1 MPGTT
6 TPGQGFPAPPWG
18 MIADDLTGACDSG
31 VQFARYGFKTV
42 VARGGKQPA
51 DTGAELI
58 AVSTDSRND
67 TPDAARRK
75 VIRACR
81 WMRGQGI
88 QVIYKKIDSTLRGN
102 EGAEIEAVMEACG
115 FPEAVVTPA
124 FSEMGRV
131 VVRGRLKTPGGG
143 PSLNVRARLSCSKPT
158 RVVDVTTPEDL
169 DTAVEKALAR
179 SSVPLLAGSAG
190 LASHLAAALASRM
203 GRSPALR
210 QPPKTGKPVLFLIGS
225 NQPLTCTQ
233 LNYIADRG
241 LANSLPLER
250 FDIASLGQARAER
263 KHLVVRLAVH
273 QAPGL
278 ILLQRL
284 AFLRPELLGAVVI
297 SGGDTAEAVCR
308 VLRVAA
314 IELVSELQP
323 GIPWGL
329 LRGGPAAGAT
339 VVTKAGGFGR
349 LDSLASIA
357 GALTRW
363 RTVSAA

>member
-1 MPGTT
+1 
-6 TPGQGFPAPPWG
+6 

-31 VQFARYGFKTV
+31 VQFARYGFKAV

-67 TPDAARRK
+67 TPGAARRK

-88 QVIYKKIDSTLRGN
+88 HVIYKKIDSTLRGN
-102 EGAEIEAVMEACG
+102 EGAEIEAAMEACG
-115 FPEAVVTPA
+115 FPDAVVTPA
-124 FSEMGRV
+124 FPEMGRV

-143 PSLNVRARLSCSKPT
+143 PSLDVRARLSCSKPL
-158 RVVDVTTPEDL
+158 RIIGATTPEDL
-169 DTAVEKALAR
+169 DAAVEKALAR

-203 GRSPALR
+203 GRGPALR

-225 NQPLTCTQ
+225 NQPLTCAQ
-233 LNYIADRG
+233 LNYIADSG
-241 LANSLPLER
+241 LANSIPLEG
-250 FDIASLGQARAER
+250 FDMAALDQARAER

-273 QAPGL
+273 QTPDR
-278 ILLQRL
+278 ILFQRL
-284 AFLRPELLGAVVI
+284 AFLRPELLGGVVI

-329 LRGGPAAGAT
+329 LRGGPVAGAT

-357 GALTRW
+357 GSLTRW